1 MKRNRLLHALV
12 PLLLLSACS
21 GKDPLETQ
29 QKVNSYKVAVVLP
42 ESEKA
47 ELSKIVDWAQE
58 TIKSAQ
64 KGQESRIELELEWV
78 DEDGATLA
86 RDIARIT
93 HDNSYASVIGPRYS
107 RNARVIAKES
117 LSYRMP
123 VLAPSVTSTEFQ
135 RIYALQGPR
144 QQLFPHLPYLQGR
157 KSGRLCR
164 LLPVVL
170 RLHGARNGY
179 GGGGNLF
186 L

>member
-12 PLLLLSACS
+12 PLLLLSACN

-42 ESEKA
+42 ASEKA

-93 HDNSYASVIGPRYS
+93 HDNSYAAVIGPRYS

-135 RIYALQGPR
+135 RIYAGSNMGEPNIFCLAEAHLRGQQYGGAQYLLPGRERYGAVPGHALQGPR
-144 QQLFPHLPYLQGR
+144 Q
-157 KSGRLCR
+157 
-164 LLPVVL
+164 
-170 RLHGARNGY
+170 
-179 GGGGNLF
+179 
-186 L
+186 